1 MQKAAPARV
10 AYSYERVSSGAQVQG
25 GGLTRQAD
33 DAAAWCVRNGYELDA
48 TLDLTDA
55 GRSAYKGEHL
65 SKGAL
70 GRFLALAQ
78 QGQLGSNPTLLI
90 EAVDRLSRQE
100 PLDALQSTFFALVN
114 AGVEI
119 VDLEDQRHYNRES
132 LAGDALIL
140 LVLKCRAA
148 HDYSKR
154 LSRRLEAHWD
164 QTREGFR
171 DGSRIHRGGRGG
183 RKPHWLE
190 LDEAGERWIVN
201 DRAKDLQLLFDL
213 LEVQGLK
220 LTAEQLNAQG
230 IPGPAGKPWGADAVR
245 KMAINPAAMGTLRLG
260 QGAHVAGK
268 TALSRWKRR
277 KAEAEK
283 TGKRFTEAEP
293 TVPPVELIEG
303 FYPAVIER
311 EQFERIGRLIAS
323 RRHSPVAAANRGA
336 GCGHSFLQGLAKCHE
351 GGFMGATLSRPQ
363 RAAPRYYLRCR
374 RRLDGRKC
382 SCGGKGWLLPEL
394 HQHIVAR
401 LQLHLLNKAALPGED
416 RGAELA
422 AASARLKAA
431 QAQLA
436 EAKQG
441 ATNAQEKL
449 EHAIDHGTADTVANI
464 SAVLEK
470 RRAALRS
477 AQASVGA
484 LQDEVKR
491 VESRCNPVDQLGDA
505 AGMALLKAIYEETE
519 SQKDRQRL
527 NDVLKAAELEVV
539 LDSSDPEKPMVGM
552 RFGSTAEMQ
561 WVEWN
566 PAMVRISLS
575 LGGTELQ
582 QGAAGGHRQYAA
594 SGYSWAVPDDG
605 MEDPASRD
613 EYAADPFPDQDY

>member
-1 MQKAAPARV
+1 MSTALVQLVQKATPARA

-25 GGLTRQAD
+25 GGLMRQAD
-33 DAAAWCVRNGYELDA
+33 DAAAWCLRNGFELDA

-65 SKGAL
+65 SRGAL
-70 GRFLALAQ
+70 GKFLALAQ
-78 QGQLGSNPTLLI
+78 QGQLGRSPVLLI

-114 AGVEI
+114 ADVEI

-154 LSRRLEAHWD
+154 LSRRLEAHWS
-164 QTREGFR
+164 QAREGFR
-171 DGSRIHRGGRGG
+171 NGTKIHRGGQGG
-183 RKPHWLE
+183 RKPFWLE
-190 LDEAGERWIVN
+190 LDEAGQRWMFN
-201 DRAKDLQLLFDL
+201 SRAKVVMQIFDL
-213 LEVQGLK
+213 LELQGLK

-230 IPGPAGKPWGADAVR
+230 IPGPTGVPWSADAVR
-245 KMAINPAAMGTLRLG
+245 KTATNPAAMGTLRLG
-260 QGAHVAGK
+260 QRAHLDGK
-268 TALSRWKRR
+268 TALFRWKRQ

-283 TGKRFTEAEP
+283 TGKRFTEVEP
-293 TVPPVELIEG
+293 AVPPVELIEE
-303 FYPAVIER
+303 FYPALIDR

-351 GGFMGATLSRPQ
+351 GGFMGATLSRPK
-363 RAAPRYYLRCR
+363 RSSPRYYLRCR

-382 SCGGKGWLLPEL
+382 NCGGKGWFMPEL
-394 HQHIVAR
+394 HEHIAAR
-401 LQLHLLNKAALPGED
+401 LQLHVLNKAALPGED

-422 AASARLKAA
+422 AVSGRLKAA
-431 QAQLA
+431 QAQLEEARQMVANA
-436 EAKQG
+436 EAKLG
-441 ATNAQEKL
+441 Y
-449 EHAIDHGTADTVANI
+449 AIDNDTPEIAANF
-464 SAVLEK
+464 SAALNK

-477 AQASVGA
+477 AEASVGA

-505 AGMALLKAIYEETE
+505 AGFALLKAIYEGTD

-527 NDVLKAAELEVV
+527 NEVLKAAELEVV
-539 LDSSDPEKPMVGM
+539 LDSSDPEKLRVGM
-552 RFGSTAEMQ
+552 RFGQSA
-561 WVEWN
+561 
-566 PAMVRISLS
+566 
-575 LGGTELQ
+575 ELQ
-582 QGAAGGHRQYAA
+582 WADLNRVMSNIVLSTPGAYGLEQSA
-594 SGYSWAVPDDG
+594 SGGWGFHLQDRLDGPVCPWPRIEVPG
-605 MEDPASRD
+605 GR
-613 EYAADPFPDQDY
+613 